1 MLLKRLEISGFK
13 SFAKTSTLEFPVAI
27 SAIVGP
33 NGSGKSNVAD
43 SIRWVLG
50 EQSMKSLRGKKGED
64 LIFGGGGSGTPS
76 SPQVSR
82 MGKASVSLVFDNLH
96 KIFPYEFDEVII
108 SRRVYRDGANEYLLN
123 NSQARLKDVVELLSK
138 VGLGASQ
145 HHIIGQGDADRILY
159 ASSLERKS
167 MIEEALG
174 LKIFELKKHEAE
186 RKLSQ
191 TEENI
196 KNIESLRRELKP
208 HLKYLEDQAK
218 KSQNVTRLKDEL
230 LALTAEYIAQQT
242 KTLDVESKRID
253 DAMLPLKNNVKE
265 LETEVF
271 KSENS
276 FNKDTGAESFFG
288 ELRKL
293 DTAHGIL
300 QGRRRDLERQLGR
313 MEAEARQ
320 GVKSPEGLSSQ
331 KVKSIIEDT
340 IADLEFAN
348 RARTISEVREVILAL
363 IESLRESLNELSEA
377 AEPSVIKN
385 NDVELTK
392 IRTAIVEIETEEK
405 KILDSKRQIEE
416 EYQTKS
422 KISQQ
427 ANALYRLKTDELA
440 TVRDKLRMLEY
451 QKESLESR
459 KNEFKI
465 DFGEWISR
473 IETNTSCEMF
483 LSQLEHDTARKK
495 IERLRIRIEEA
506 GGVDENVLSEFEET
520 QKRDEFLE
528 RELKDL
534 EHAKTQVSEMFE
546 ELEKRI
552 EKDFNDGLSK
562 INILF
567 GKFFQEIF
575 GGGKAEIKL
584 VKPEKN
590 PAQNQDDIDGVTS
603 FDEVDF
609 VPEEQE
615 PGIDII
621 VDIPRK
627 RIKSLAM
634 LSGGERALTSI
645 ALLFAMAT
653 ANPPPFLVL
662 DETDAALDEVNSS
675 RYGSMLQALSKKTQ
689 LIVIT
694 HNRATMKVASV
705 LYGVTMGGDGISKL
719 LSIKFEDAEG
729 VLAKK

>member
-13 SFAKTSTLEFPVAI
+13 SFAKASTLEFPVAI

-33 NGSGKSNVAD
+33 NGSGKSNIAD

-64 LIFGGGGSGTPS
+64 LIFGGTNKIA
-76 SPQVSR
+76 R
-82 MGKASVSLVFDNLH
+82 MGKASVSLVFDNTH
-96 KIFPYEFDEVII
+96 KIFPYEFDEVVI

-159 ASSLERKS
+159 ASPRERKS

-196 KNIESLRRELKP
+196 KHIESLRRELKP

-218 KSQNVTRLKDEL
+218 KSQNVATLRDEL
-230 LALTAEYIAQQT
+230 AALTADYISRQT
-242 KTLDVESKRID
+242 KTLDNDSKRID
-253 DAMLPLKNNVKE
+253 ESALPLKEKIKE
-265 LETEVF
+265 FEREVSKTE
-271 KSENS
+271 SALNE
-276 FNKDTGAESFFG
+276 DTGSQAFFA

-293 DTAHGIL
+293 DTAHGLL
-300 QGRRRDLERQLGR
+300 QERRRDLERQLGR
-313 MEAEARQ
+313 MEAEAHQ
-320 GVKSPEGLSSQ
+320 SVSGSAAVSPQ
-331 KVKSIIEDT
+331 KIKSIIEDT

-348 RARTISEVREVILAL
+348 RAHTIAEVREAIVVL
-363 IESLRESLNELSEA
+363 IESLRGVLDDLSGDSQQHTV
-377 AEPSVIKN
+377 PN
-385 NDVELTK
+385 NDAKLTQA
-392 IRTAIVEIETEEK
+392 RAAIADIEKEEK
-405 KILDSKRQIEE
+405 KILESKRKIEE

-427 ANALYRLKTDELA
+427 ENARYRLKTDELA
-440 TVRDKLRMLEY
+440 MLRDKLRSLEY
-451 QKESLESR
+451 QKEALEAR
-459 KNEFKI
+459 KREYQI
-465 DFGEWISR
+465 DFGEWIKKAD
-473 IETNTSCEMF
+473 TP
-483 LSQLEHDTARKK
+483 LSGEPFASQMEHDTARKK

-506 GGVDENVLSEFEET
+506 GGVDENVLTEFEET
-520 QKRDEFLE
+520 KKRDEFLGH
-528 RELKDL
+528 ELEDL
-534 EHAKTQVSEMFE
+534 ERAKKQVSEMFA
-546 ELEKRI
+546 ELEGKI
-552 EKDFNDGLSK
+552 EKDFNEGLSK
-562 INILF
+562 INTLF

-584 VKPEKN
+584 VKPEKKHVQE
-590 PAQNQDDIDGVTS
+590 PEDVDVETS
-603 FDEVDF
+603 DY
-609 VPEEQE
+609 EELEEEDQE
-615 PGIDII
+615 PGMEIT

-627 RIKSLAM
+627 RIKSLAV

-645 ALLFAMAT
+645 ALLFAMST
-653 ANPPPFLVL
+653 VNPPPFLVL
-662 DETDAALDEVNSS
+662 DETDAALDEANSN
-675 RYGSMLQALSKKTQ
+675 RYGSMLQALSQKTQ

-694 HNRATMKVASV
+694 HNRATMKAAMV
-705 LYGVTMGGDGISKL
+705 LYGVTMGADGISKL
-719 LSIKFEDAEG
+719 LSIKFEEAED